1 MGHDRQERLF
11 SAQDALLSRGL
22 AHLLQVSSQNTGLYT
37 VTTILFFIFPHGKP
51 LGLAFQ
57 YSDVVFP
64 VSSLLELSQGNGA
77 TATANSLCSALC
89 YPWN

>member
-1 MGHDRQERLF
+1 
-11 SAQDALLSRGL
+11 
-22 AHLLQVSSQNTGLYT
+22 
-37 VTTILFFIFPHGKP
+37 
-51 LGLAFQ
+51 
-57 YSDVVFP
+57 VVFP